1 MSFEEVDKF
10 TEVDL
15 NAICLRRGIAFE
27 DKTKEQKIKDLKLWM
42 AISNL
47 RNVPHSLLLYS
58 RI

>member
-27 DKTKEQKIKDLKLWM
+27 DKTKE
-42 AISNL
+42 
-47 RNVPHSLLLYS
+47 
-58 RI
+58 